1 MDNKFVLS
9 DSFNDVIFEKRNK
22 AYGAYQMRRRYV
34 QQVLTAV
41 IISCGLF
48 IGLFA
53 YANTAMAYDDIVMA
67 APKMKHHVIPM
78 TMEQVK
84 PTTDVIKPKAE
95 PKVKTTPPAPRKA
108 PTASAPITSTIEVT
122 KEPVE
127 KIPDNTAG
135 GDPKGD
141 PNALG
146 SGTANPNTCDD
157 CLPEPLA
164 EPAAAAPAQIPIW
177 VEEMPVND
185 ALWGYLASNVRYPH
199 DARERGIE
207 GTVIIEFIVNKD
219 GTYRDIKIAR
229 GVCPSIDLEAIRVAQ
244 KMPRWKPG
252 KQNGIAVDVLCRQPI
267 SFKLAK

>member
-9 DSFNDVIFEKRNK
+9 NSFNDVIFEKRNK
-22 AYGAYQMRRRYV
+22 AYGAYQMRRRYG

-41 IISCGLF
+41 VIACGLF
-48 IGLFA
+48 IGLFV
-53 YANTAMAYDDIVMA
+53 YANTAMAYASNVVA
-67 APKMKHHVIPM
+67 KPKQDQRITPM
-78 TMEQVK
+78 TIDQIN
-84 PTTDVIKPKAE
+84 PSIDVIKPKAE
-95 PKVKTTPPAPRKA
+95 PKVKTTKPATRKA
-108 PTASAPITSTIEVT
+108 PEASAPITSTIKVT
-122 KEPVE
+122 SEPVE

-135 GDPKGD
+135 GDPNGD
-141 PNALG
+141 PNGLG
-146 SGTANPNTCDD
+146 NGPADPNPCDD
-157 CLPEPLA
+157 CPPEPLT
-164 EPAAAAPAQIPIW
+164 EPAAAAPAPIPVW

-229 GVCPSIDLEAIRVAQ
+229 GVCPSIDLEALRVAR

-252 KQNGIAVDVLCRQPI
+252 KQNGIAVDVMCRQPI